1 MTKILIVD
9 DIDENRYLLK
19 NYLESDGYI
28 VIEAKNGI
36 EALEILKNNE
46 VHLIISDILMPQM
59 DGFSLCR
66 AIKQDKDLK
75 TIPFVFY
82 TATYTDEQDEKLA
95 LSLGAS
101 RFILKPK
108 EKEEFNK
115 IITEVMTQFTLG
127 EIKIEQ
133 IENKDQTNYFKMYN
147 EVLIRKLENKMIQL
161 EESNLNLN
169 QKIAE
174 NEKIYKE
181 LDSNLKYFTSI
192 IDELDDPLIIID
204 KNYMINEVNKK
215 FCQIFGEKSEI
226 ISNSFFKIKDE
237 FFKNTNLQFLF
248 DDFEVENFAVNKYE
262 IEIEIGGLEKKVYSV
277 KARKIKS
284 KNNNEYDI
292 LILFEDVTEFKKIL
306 KEKEQIYN
314 QLIQIERIDS
324 IGNFA
329 SGISHDFNNILTVI
343 INSSQIILDSIN
355 KENSFYE
362 DAKNIYDAAIRGSE
376 LTKKILLFSRKK
388 EIKPEVIDIHDEI
401 KDFYKIA
408 KRLIGEN
415 ISVEYKLNAV
425 ETKVLIDPINFQ
437 HILINLFSNSK
448 DAMPNGGTINVKTQN
463 KEYLFDENEDILP
476 GKYLKLEISDT
487 GNGIEKQMIS
497 HIFEP
502 FFTTKKVG
510 EGTGL
515 GLYLV
520 SSIVKQINGYIYV
533 CSELGKGTTFI
544 ILLPIAL
551 EFSEKQIETFDEAK
565 IMLKVKNILLVEDE
579 PFVIAAIEKILLK
592 MNSIVKKAKNGKEAI
607 ELVEKGFIPDLV
619 ISDIILEDISGDSL
633 TRILKKKVEKLK
645 VLYMSGYNKDELIKR
660 NIMISNLN
668 FIQKPFTIRELQDK
682 IYKLMLN

>member
-181 LDSNLKYFTSI
+181 LDSNLKYFTSV

-284 KNNNEYDI
+284 KNNKEYDI
-292 LILFEDVTEFKKIL
+292 LILFEDVTEYKKIL

-362 DAKNIYDAAIRGSE
+362 DAKNINDAAIRGSE

-408 KRLIGEN
+408 KRLISEN

-437 HILINLFSNSK
+437 QILINLFSNSK

-660 NIMISNLN
+660 NIMINNLN

>member
-248 DDFEVENFAVNKYE
+248 DDFEVENFTVNKYE

-437 HILINLFSNSK
+437 QILINLFSNSK